1 MHTLYIVYIY
11 RIYRNI
17 IYAQNDYNMCFLP
30 GVGVRC
36 RTMYAKHVFYTTYYK
51 ISRNIIYLMH
61 RVMYVPG
68 VGVHA
73 RMYILTRVL
82 YMRKKREL

>member
-1 MHTLYIVYIY
+1 MHK
-11 RIYRNI
+11 I
-17 IYAQNDYNMCFLP
+17 ICNMCFLP

-51 ISRNIIYLMH
+51 RSRNIIDSMH
-61 RVMYVPG
+61 RVVYLPG
-68 VGVHA
+68 VGVYA
-73 RMYILTRVL
+73 CLFILTRVL